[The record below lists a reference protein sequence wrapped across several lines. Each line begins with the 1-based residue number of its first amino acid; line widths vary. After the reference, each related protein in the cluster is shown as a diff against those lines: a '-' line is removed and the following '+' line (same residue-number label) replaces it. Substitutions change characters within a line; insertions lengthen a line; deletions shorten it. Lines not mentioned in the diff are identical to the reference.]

1 VTGALGWAG
10 IGGPALFVAV
20 FLVLGAVKPG
30 YDARARFVSEGSVG
44 ELGWIQIVNFVVL
57 GAALLAFSAAL
68 WNGYGD
74 EVSGRIGAGLMAA
87 VSVGLIL
94 SGVFVTDPG
103 IKIVS
108 RHGLVH
114 VIAGMVVFGGLMLA
128 CLAFAWRLHAHTA
141 FAAYSVATSVFI
153 LIGFVV
159 TPAAGRWIGLAQ
171 RVLIIVAWTWI
182 TLLAWRL
189 ATT

>member
-1 VTGALGWAG
+1 MTGPLAWAG
-10 IGGPALFVAV
+10 IVGPGLFVAV

-30 YDARARFVSEGSVG
+30 YDATARFVSEGSIG

-57 GAALLAFSAAL
+57 GTALLAFAAAL
-68 WNGYGD
+68 WNSYGD

-87 VSVGLIL
+87 VSVCLIL
-94 SGVFVTDPG
+94 SGVFVTDSG
-103 IKIVS
+103 TKIVS

-114 VIAGMVVFGGLMLA
+114 VLAGMVVFGGLMLA
-128 CLAFAWRLHAHTA
+128 CLAFAWRLRANGE
-141 FAAYSVATSVFI
+141 FAAYSVATGLFI
-153 LIGFVV
+153 PMGFVM
-159 TPAAGRWIGLAQ
+159 TPAAGRWTGLAQ

-182 TLLAWRL
+182 TVLAWRL

>member
-1 VTGALGWAG
+1 M
-10 IGGPALFVAV
+10 AV

-57 GAALLAFSAAL
+57 GVALLAFTAAL
-68 WNGYGD
+68 WNSYGD
-74 EVSGRIGAGLMAA
+74 EVSGRLGAGLMAA

-94 SGVFVTDPG
+94 AGAFVTDPG
-103 IKIVS
+103 TKIVS

-114 VIAGMVVFGGLMLA
+114 VIASMVVFGGLMLA
-128 CLAFAWRLHAHTA
+128 CLAFAWRLRANGE
-141 FAAYSVATSVFI
+141 FATYSVATGLFI
-153 LIGFVV
+153 PIGIVV
-159 TPAAGRWIGLAQ
+159 ITAAGRWTGLAQ

-189 ATT
+189 ART